1 MSAIVAKFGGSSLAD
16 AGQIR
21 KVVDIIKADPRR
33 KFIVVSAP
41 GKRHSGD
48 TKITDL
54 LRQVQSDY
62 DPLYAS
68 PAAYAVSGRFAEI
81 IKELCLDDFSLDG
94 EMRFLTW
101 PMEYSFDFIE
111 SRGEY
116 LMAKILAK
124 VLGWTFIDAS
134 DLIKFTSEGVLDMEA
149 TRQSRDFLLSHENG
163 CVIPGYYGAMPDG
176 AIKTL
181 PRGGSDLT
189 GAIVSVVIGAELNEN
204 WTDVSGFRMT
214 DPRIVPEA
222 KHVDIVT
229 YSELRE
235 LTYMGANV
243 LHDAVA
249 LVLKDANIPLVLR
262 NTNKPEDE
270 GTLIVPDEQAP
281 ERRQGS
287 IVGIAGRRDFTIIKI
302 AKSGMNEQLGFIHAV
317 TGAFLKHEVSI
328 EHMPSG
334 IDTLSV
340 VVATESLNGKLP
352 CLVTDL
358 EPLCNPNDGVSYQ
371 RNIALICTVGHAM
384 ARTPGVAGKLTM
396 ALGNAGVNIRMI
408 DQGSSEL
415 NIIIGVDGNDY
426 ETAIRAIYAAFADI

>member
-1 MSAIVAKFGGSSLAD
+1 MSGLIVAKFGGSSLAD
-16 AGQIR
+16 AAQFR
-21 KVVDIIKADPRR
+21 KVADIVNADPRR
-33 KFIVVSAP
+33 KFVVVSAP
-41 GKRHSGD
+41 GKRNAAD
-48 TKITDL
+48 QKVTDDL
-54 LRQVQSDY
+54 IDLYKGSSVLNLRTVRRVSERFSDIRR
-62 DPLYAS
+62 DLGLPEKHVDLAR
-68 PAAYAVSGRFAEI
+68 AMGRMSMD
-81 IKELCLDDFSLDG
+81 ELV
-94 EMRFLTW
+94 
-101 PMEYSFDFIE
+101 

-116 LMAKILAK
+116 WNAQILSEL
-124 VLGWTFIDAS
+124 LGRPMVDAR
-134 DLIKFTSEGVLDMEA
+134 DVIKFKEDGTLDMDA
-149 TRQSRDFLLSHENG
+149 TMQSREFLLNRRTG
-163 CVIPGYYGAMPDG
+163 CVIPGFYGAMPDG

-189 GAIVSVVIGAELNEN
+189 GAIVSVVVGAELNEN

-287 IVGIAGRRDFTIIKI
+287 IVGIAGRRDFTIIRI

-352 CLVTDL
+352 CLITDL

-384 ARTPGVAGKLTM
+384 ARTPGVAGKLTT

>member
-1 MSAIVAKFGGSSLAD
+1 MSGLIVAKFGGSSLAD
-16 AGQIR
+16 AAQFR
-21 KVVDIIKADPRR
+21 KVADIVNADPRR
-33 KFIVVSAP
+33 KFVVVSAP
-41 GKRHSGD
+41 GKRNAAD
-48 TKITDL
+48 QKVTDDL
-54 LRQVQSDY
+54 IDLYKGSSVLNLRTVRRVSERFSDIRR
-62 DPLYAS
+62 DLGLPEKNLNIAR
-68 PAAYAVSGRFAEI
+68 AMGRMSMD
-81 IKELCLDDFSLDG
+81 ELV
-94 EMRFLTW
+94 
-101 PMEYSFDFIE
+101 

-116 LMAKILAK
+116 WNAQILSEL
-124 VLGWTFIDAS
+124 LGRPMVDAR
-134 DLIKFTSEGVLDMEA
+134 DVIKFKEDGTLDMDA
-149 TRQSRDFLLSHENG
+149 TMQSREFLLNRRTG
-163 CVIPGYYGAMPDG
+163 CVIPGFYGAMPDG

-189 GAIVSVVIGAELNEN
+189 GAIVSVVVGAELNEN

-214 DPRIVPEA
+214 DPRIVPQA

-287 IVGIAGRRDFTIIKI
+287 IVGIAGRRDFTIIRI

-352 CLVTDL
+352 CLITDL

-384 ARTPGVAGKLTM
+384 ARTPGVAGKLTT